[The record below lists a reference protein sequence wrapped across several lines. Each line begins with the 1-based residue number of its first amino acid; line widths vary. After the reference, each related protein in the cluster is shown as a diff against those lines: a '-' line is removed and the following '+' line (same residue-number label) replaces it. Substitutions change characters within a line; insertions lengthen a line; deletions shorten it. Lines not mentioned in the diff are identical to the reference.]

1 MNSKYFFKFPSH
13 LCKLLCF
20 ENLFL
25 QMLNK
30 LNTTKPKNKYIK
42 LTLYLTVPFAVE
54 ERSGTITVVADP
66 AHFSRPLYDFEAV
79 VTRTGSPAAPATTIL
94 TNVTIHV
101 VDPEDERG
109 VLMK

>member
-1 MNSKYFFKFPSH
+1 MGEKTHCDIF
-13 LCKLLCF
+13 
-20 ENLFL
+20 
-25 QMLNK
+25 
-30 LNTTKPKNKYIK
+30 
-42 LTLYLTVPFAVE
+42 TVPFAVE

-79 VTRTGSPAAPATTIL
+79 VTRIGLPSATAIGTTIL